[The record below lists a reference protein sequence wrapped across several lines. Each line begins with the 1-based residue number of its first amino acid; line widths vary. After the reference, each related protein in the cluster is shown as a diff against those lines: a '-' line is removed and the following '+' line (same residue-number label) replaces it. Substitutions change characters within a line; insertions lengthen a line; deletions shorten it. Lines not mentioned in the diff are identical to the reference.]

1 MAQDLIHAIDDADR
15 EAAREAA
22 ERTSVKASLA
32 HEIIVQQ
39 LIEHGVDDQTPYT
52 DKLAI
57 ARELKDITAAGER
70 AKRQVASEGAINGSA
85 PVIHFNFPSGM
96 KEVFEVIDV
105 ETVTEAELVEQE
117 GDDA

>member
-1 MAQDLIHAIDDADR
+1 MAHTLIHAIDDTDR

-22 ERTSVKASLA
+22 DRTSVKASVA

-39 LIEHGVDDQTPYT
+39 LIQHGVDPDTPYS

-70 AKRQVASEGAINGSA
+70 AKRQVAAEGAINGSA

-96 KEVFEVIDV
+96 KEVFEVIEV
-105 ETVTEAELVEQE
+105 ETVTERAAENS
-117 GDDA
+117 DA